1 MAGQVYMTRRW
12 EQQQIDERC
21 PATMTSNEVS
31 EYVSE

>member
-1 MAGQVYMTRRW
+1 MAGQVYMKRRW